1 MSTELWTTRRLL
13 EWTADYFKG
22 RGIENPRLEVE
33 LLLATALHTN
43 RVGLYLRYDE
53 VPTDPERTAFRE
65 LVKRRAAGEPSAYLI
80 GHKDFYSLDFDV
92 NADVLIPRPETET
105 LVLEG
110 VEFLR
115 ARAKENAGFVP
126 RVLDIGTGSGAL
138 AVALARNLPAARLV
152 AVDIS
157 APALAMAKKNAEK
170 HSVADRIEFRES
182 DLFAAVGA
190 GERFDLIVSNPP
202 YVSQSE
208 YDALDRSVRDFEPR
222 IALLSGE
229 KGTEIV
235 ARIVADAP
243 AHLEPGGRLL
253 IEISPMIAEAS
264 LEFFQDSPFIQFNII
279 NDYAGLKRVILAEIE

>member
-253 IEISPMIAEAS
+253 VEISPMIAEAS
-264 LEFFQDSPFIQFNII
+264 LELLQGSPFIQFNII

>member
-13 EWTADYFKG
+13 EWTAEYFKG
-22 RGIENPRLEVE
+22 RGLENPRLETE
-33 LLLATALHTN
+33 LLLARALRTN
-43 RVGLYLRYDE
+43 RVGLYLRYDD

-65 LVKRRAAGEPSAYLI
+65 LVKRRAAGEPSAYLV

-92 NADVLIPRPETET
+92 SADVLIPRPETET

-115 ARAKENAGFVP
+115 ARAKSEPGFVP
-126 RVLDIGTGSGAL
+126 RILDIGTGSGAL
-138 AVALARNLPAARLV
+138 AIALARNLPGARVV

-157 APALAMAKKNAEK
+157 APALAVAKRNAEK
-170 HSVADRIEFRES
+170 HAVADRIEFRES

-190 GERFDLIVSNPP
+190 DERFDLIASNPP
-202 YVSQSE
+202 YVSRSE
-208 YDALDRSVRDFEPR
+208 YDALDKSVRDFEPR

-229 KGTEIV
+229 TGTEIV
-235 ARIVADAP
+235 ARIFDGAP

-253 IEISPMIAEAS
+253 VEISPMIAEAS
-264 LEFFQDSPFIQFNII
+264 LALLGDSPFNRYSVI
-279 NDYAGLKRVILAEIE
+279 NDYAGLKRVILAEIG

>member
-157 APALAMAKKNAEK
+157 ASALAMAKKNAEK

-182 DLFAAVGA
+182 DLFAAVSA
-190 GERFDLIVSNPP
+190 DERFDLIVSNPP

-253 IEISPMIAEAS
+253 VEISPMIAEAS
-264 LEFFQDSPFIQFNII
+264 LELLQGSPFIQFNII

>member
-65 LVKRRAAGEPSAYLI
+65 LVKRRAAGEPSAYLT

-126 RVLDIGTGSGAL
+126 RVLDVGTGSGAL

-157 APALAMAKKNAEK
+157 ASALAMAKKNAEK

-182 DLFAAVGA
+182 DLFAAVSA
-190 GERFDLIVSNPP
+190 DERFDLIVSNPP

-253 IEISPMIAEAS
+253 VEISPMIAEAS
-264 LEFFQDSPFIQFNII
+264 LELLQGSPFIQFNII
-279 NDYAGLKRVILAEIE
+279 NDYAGLKRVILAEIG